1 MKEMRIH
8 LVVLAAVLAAACGSV
23 ADSGASPSPSPSAP
37 PGAVVVSMAS
47 DRQTVNAHVGDRI
60 QIALGEQYKWELDP
74 PDGVVLTRTVQNY
87 LLVRGT
93 QAIWLASA
101 PGQSTIKATGTAVC
115 PSGQPCPLFA
125 VLFTTTVLVVP

>member
-1 MKEMRIH
+1 M
-8 LVVLAAVLAAACGSV
+8 
-23 ADSGASPSPSPSAP
+23 
-37 PGAVVVSMAS
+37 
-47 DRQTVNAHVGDRI
+47 TAHVGDRI

-74 PDGVVLTRTVQNY
+74 PDGVILTRPVQNY

-101 PGQSTIKATGTAVC
+101 TGRSTISATGSANC

-125 VLFTTTVLVVP
+125 ILFTATVVVVP

>member
-1 MKEMRIH
+1 MMRVH
-8 LVVLAAVLAAACGSV
+8 LVILGAVLAACG
-23 ADSGASPSPSPSAP
+23 GAAGPGATPAPSPSAP
-37 PGAVVVSMAS
+37 AGAILVTMAS
-47 DRQTVNAHVGDRI
+47 DRQTVTAHVGDRI

-74 PDGVVLTRTVQNY
+74 PDGVVLTRSVQNY

-101 PGQSTIKATGTAVC
+101 TGQSTIKATGTAVC

-125 VLFTTTVLVVP
+125 ILFTATVVVVP